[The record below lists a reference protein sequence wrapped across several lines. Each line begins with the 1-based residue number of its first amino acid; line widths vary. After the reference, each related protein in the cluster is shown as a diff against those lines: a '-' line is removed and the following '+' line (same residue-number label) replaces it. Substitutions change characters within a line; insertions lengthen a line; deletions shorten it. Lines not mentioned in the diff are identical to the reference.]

1 MLQPHPSR
9 HGRFLLSSTSVVC
22 LLYLALARTGEG
34 APAAH
39 VLGVQP
45 HEAGGVD
52 LVLLEVK
59 RTTGNVLSVKWEYRN
74 KTNLRK
80 QLTNQS
86 TGWVDPYRL
95 ALDAY
100 VLDNVNRV
108 KHEVMRDSD
117 QHPIA
122 GRHAG
127 QNERIF
133 VGPKKTLSTWAKFE
147 APPENIE
154 KVTISIPGAPPF
166 EDVPIS
172 K

>member
-1 MLQPHPSR
+1 MLQPRLSR
-9 HGRFLLSSTSVVC
+9 HGRFLLSSTAVVC
-22 LLYLALARTGEG
+22 LVYFALARAGEG

-39 VLGVQP
+39 VLGIQP

-74 KTNLRK
+74 KTNRK
-80 QLTNQS
+80 VQLTKQS
-86 TGWVDPYRL
+86 TGWIDPYRL
-95 ALDAY
+95 ASDAY

-108 KHEVMRDSD
+108 KHEVMVDSD
-117 QHPIA
+117 KHPIA
-122 GRHAG
+122 GKHAG
-127 QNERIF
+127 QNEFIF

-147 APPENIE
+147 APPEDVE